1 MLFIQT
7 FSFNKVFKARGQL
20 NIYHLRI
27 ASHSSFGGI
36 PQNFKA
42 IILYGKG
49 TTIFLNS
56 KRFTLF
62 FLFLL
67 VSLYNKP

>member
-1 MLFIQT
+1 MKKKENVYLYKT

-20 NIYHLRI
+20 NIYRLRI

-42 IILYGKG
+42 IICMAKVQQY
-49 TTIFLNS
+49 F
-56 KRFTLF
+56 
-62 FLFLL
+62 
-67 VSLYNKP
+67 

>member
-1 MLFIQT
+1 MNKKKRMLFIQT

-36 PQNFKA
+36 PRNFKA
-42 IILYGKG
+42 IICMAKVQQY
-49 TTIFLNS
+49 F
-56 KRFTLF
+56 
-62 FLFLL
+62 
-67 VSLYNKP
+67 

>member
-20 NIYHLRI
+20 NIYRLRI

-56 KRFTLF
+56 KEISLNFQ
-62 FLFLL
+62 FL
-67 VSLYNKP
+67 

>member
-1 MLFIQT
+1 MKKRECFFIQT
-7 FSFNKVFKARGQL
+7 FSFNKVFKARDQL

-42 IILYGKG
+42 IICMAKVQQY
-49 TTIFLNS
+49 F
-56 KRFTLF
+56 
-62 FLFLL
+62 
-67 VSLYNKP
+67 

>member
-1 MLFIQT
+1 MFFIQT

-20 NIYHLRI
+20 NIYLLRI

-42 IILYGKG
+42 IICMAKVQQY
-49 TTIFLNS
+49 F
-56 KRFTLF
+56 
-62 FLFLL
+62 
-67 VSLYNKP
+67 

>member
-20 NIYHLRI
+20 NIYRLRI

-42 IILYGKG
+42 IICMAKVQQY
-49 TTIFLNS
+49 F
-56 KRFTLF
+56 
-62 FLFLL
+62 
-67 VSLYNKP
+67 

>member
-36 PQNFKA
+36 PRNFKA
-42 IILYGKG
+42 IICMAKVQQY
-49 TTIFLNS
+49 F
-56 KRFTLF
+56 
-62 FLFLL
+62 
-67 VSLYNKP
+67 

>member
-1 MLFIQT
+1 MNKKKRMLFIQT

-20 NIYHLRI
+20 NIYRLRI

-42 IILYGKG
+42 IICMAKVQQY
-49 TTIFLNS
+49 
-56 KRFTLF
+56 
-62 FLFLL
+62 
-67 VSLYNKP
+67 

>member
-1 MLFIQT
+1 M
-7 FSFNKVFKARGQL
+7 
-20 NIYHLRI
+20 RI

-56 KRFTLF
+56 KDFNKSPIKGLF
-62 FLFLL
+62 HYTSIEYIKRL
-67 VSLYNKP
+67 SNPNNR